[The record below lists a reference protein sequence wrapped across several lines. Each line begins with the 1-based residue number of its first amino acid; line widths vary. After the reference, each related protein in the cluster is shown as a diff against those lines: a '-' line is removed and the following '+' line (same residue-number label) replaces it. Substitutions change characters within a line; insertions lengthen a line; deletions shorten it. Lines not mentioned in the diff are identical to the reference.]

1 MFRIKKKTSSGALFA
16 TLRAAVQKTMIV
28 NAMIIRIDVFS
39 GYELKV
45 EFAFDIRQF
54 FEGLDLEVSA

>member
-16 TLRAAVQKTMIV
+16 TLRSAVQKTMIV
-28 NAMIIRIDVFS
+28 NAMITRIDVFS